1 MQFSRRTDWNTDS
14 TPLARALA
22 ERRRRGLPVVDLTVS
37 NPTRSGICY
46 PDELLQPLLSPA
58 VLDYDPDP
66 RGQLR
71 ARQAIAAYY
80 AQRNVV
86 LDPARILLTT
96 GTSEAYSFLF
106 RLLCNPGE
114 EVLVPAPGYPLFD
127 YLADA
132 ESVRLLATPLIYDHG
147 WQLDL
152 TALEAVITPRTRAV
166 ILVHPNNPTG
176 HFTSQA
182 ESTALFEICCRH
194 RLALIVDEVFLDYP
208 LVDVSAADAA
218 SFLARPAPVPVFVVS
233 GISKILGL
241 PQMKLAW
248 LAVAHPAADGLD
260 SVVESI
266 AQAALERLEVLADT
280 FLSVGTPVQVALP
293 EWLAHAPAIQSQIL
307 TRIGSNLAA
316 LDAALAAQ
324 PVALVSRLRAQA
336 GWYAILRIPA
346 LRPDEETALLLL
358 ERGLWTHPG
367 SFFSIPSS
375 GWLVVSL
382 LTPPTEFAIGIC
394 QLLSA
399 IAEQALGQH

>member
-1 MQFSRRTDWNTDS
+1 MRFSRRTDWNTES

-22 ERRRRGLPVVDLTVS
+22 ERRGLPVLDLTVS
-37 NPTRSGICY
+37 NPTRCGIRY
-46 PDELLQPLLSPA
+46 PGDLLQPLASSA
-58 VLDYDPDP
+58 SLDYDPDP

-71 ARQAIAAYY
+71 AREAIAAYY
-80 AQRNVV
+80 ARRNVA
-86 LDPARILLTT
+86 LDPARIILTT

-106 RLLCNPGE
+106 RLLCDPGDE
-114 EVLVPAPGYPLFD
+114 ILVPAPGYPLFD

-132 ESVRLLATPLIYDHG
+132 ESVRLVMTPLVYDHG

-152 TALEAVITPRTRAV
+152 AALESAITPRTRAV

-182 ESTALFEICCRH
+182 ESDALFEICRRH
-194 RLALIVDEVFLDYP
+194 GLSLIVDEVFLDYP
-208 LVDVSAADAA
+208 LEAVDAADAD

-248 LAVAHPAADGLD
+248 LAVAETTPAAVIEH
-260 SVVESI
+260 STAE
-266 AQAALERLEVLADT
+266 AAAEAALDRLEVLADT

-293 EWLAHAPAIQSQIL
+293 AWLAHAAAIQGQIL
-307 TRIGSNLAA
+307 ARIQGNLAT
-316 LDAALAAQ
+316 LDAAIAAQ
-324 PVALVSRLRAQA
+324 TVSLVSRLRTQA
-336 GWYAILRIPA
+336 GWYAILRIPV

-358 ERGLWTHPG
+358 RRGLLIHPG
-367 SFFSIPSS
+367 SFFSMPSS

-382 LTPPTEFAIGIC
+382 LTPPDEFAAGVGL
-394 QLLSA
+394 LLSA
-399 IAEQALGQH
+399 IAEQAQ